1 MSEMDVF
8 VSRIHFPITSLGFGR
23 RLGIWFQGCS
33 LRCPGCISADTWPK
47 NQGRTTCEALQET
60 IEPWLHDADGLT
72 VSGGEPFEQPDALEK
87 LLRFVRRTC
96 RGDVLVYSGQS
107 WEALA
112 PEIDRYCGLID
123 VLVTDPFDASAGQS
137 LTLRGSDNQRMIVLT
152 DLGRERYTALLDAR
166 VDPSVRTLDMIVDE
180 EGNAWLAGIP
190 RLGDMP
196 RLRALLEA
204 QGFSAALTQASDRK

>member
-1 MSEMDVF
+1 
-8 VSRIHFPITSLGFGR
+8 
-23 RLGIWFQGCS
+23 
-33 LRCPGCISADTWPK
+33 
-47 NQGRTTCEALQET
+47 
-60 IEPWLHDADGLT
+60 
-72 VSGGEPFEQPDALEK
+72 
-87 LLRFVRRTC
+87 
-96 RGDVLVYSGQS
+96 
-107 WEALA
+107 
-112 PEIDRYCGLID
+112 
-123 VLVTDPFDASAGQS
+123 
-137 LTLRGSDNQRMIVLT
+137 MIVLT

>member
-1 MSEMDVF
+1 MSETDIF
-8 VSRIHFPITSLGFGR
+8 VSRVHFPITSLGFGR
-23 RLGIWFQGCS
+23 RVGIWFQGCS
-33 LRCPGCISADTWPK
+33 IRCPGCVSADTWPK

-60 IEPWLHDADGLT
+60 IEPWLRDADGLT

-87 LLRFVRRTC
+87 LLRFIRGTC
-96 RGDVLVYSGQS
+96 RGDVLIYSGQS
-107 WEALA
+107 WEVLA
-112 PEIDRYCGLID
+112 SEIDRYCGLID

-137 LTLRGSDNQRMIVLT
+137 LALRGSDNQRMIVMT
-152 DLGRERYTALLDAR
+152 DLGRERYTALLEAR
-166 VDPSVRTLDMIVDE
+166 TDPNTRTLDLIVDE
-180 EGNAWLAGIP
+180 EGNAWFAGIP

>member
-1 MSEMDVF
+1 MNGMDVF
-8 VSRIHFPITSLGFGR
+8 VSRVHFPITSLGFGQR
-23 RLGIWFQGCS
+23 VGIWFQGCS
-33 LRCPGCISADTWPK
+33 IRCPGCVSADTWPAD
-47 NQGRTTCEALQET
+47 QGRTTCEALQEA
-60 IEPWLHDADGLT
+60 IEPWLRDADGLT

-112 PEIDRYCGLID
+112 TEIERYCGLID

-137 LTLRGSDNQRMIVLT
+137 LALRGSDNQRMIVLT
-152 DLGRERYTALLDAR
+152 DLGAERYTALLDAR
-166 VDPSVRTLDMIVDE
+166 VDPSARTLDMIVDK
-180 EGNAWLAGIP
+180 EGIAWLAGIP

-204 QGFSAALTQASDRK
+204 QGFNAALTQASDRK